1 MDGESVKEQKSVK
14 FQYFLIILC
23 ASVYACAQIARYSYT
38 YNVTNIET
46 NYGIDGTKSG
56 LPTTLYFFAYAI
68 GQIVNGFLCK
78 KYNPR
83 IVLSCSMLVAVVCN
97 FLIFVNIPFVYINI
111 LWTVN
116 GFAQS
121 TLWPVLVYVVAN
133 NTDEK
138 RKSFG
143 AVILSMAVTVGT
155 FLVAAISSVTT
166 AVGNYR
172 FAFLIAATLLFV
184 GSIAWFFCTKNI
196 KRAPDIQS
204 ENVVTEQI
212 NEKQKNK
219 LSTSVIILLIVF
231 AEFSFASYAVG
242 GGLKSWVPKILKN
255 KYNLEDWL
263 SIFTSVCLPLFS
275 IPTAFASAWLYKK
288 TKDFALNILIIF
300 IVCALLIL
308 GVIFF
313 IDTSWVLIIVLF
325 SLIYFST
332 SIITNHLTVQAP
344 LYLKGKLNAG
354 FLAGFF
360 NGACYAG
367 SAVATYCFGYIA
379 EIYNWNVVF
388 WITFILAAVSIVV
401 ALLFLIFRKSKTSE

>member
-23 ASVYACAQIARYSYT
+23 ASVYACAQIARYSYSS
-38 YNVTNIET
+38 NVSNIIET
-46 NYGIDGTKSG
+46 YGVSKAAAG
-56 LPTTLYFFAYAI
+56 LPTTLYFVAYAI

-83 IVLSCSMLVAVVCN
+83 IVLSCSMLVAVFCN
-97 FLIFVNIPFVYINI
+97 LLIFVKISFAYISLI
-111 LWTVN
+111 WTIN

-121 TLWPVLVYVVAN
+121 TLWPVLVYVVSN

-138 RKSFG
+138 RTAFG
-143 AVILSMAVTVGT
+143 AVLLSIATTGGT
-155 FLVAAISSVTT
+155 FLVYAISSITT
-166 AVGNYR
+166 AVGNYGL
-172 FAFLIAATLLFV
+172 AFLIASVVLGAA
-184 GSIAWFFCTKNI
+184 SIVWFFCTKNI
-196 KRAPDIQS
+196 KRAPDTLP
-204 ENVVTEQI
+204 EEVATEQ
-212 NEKQKNK
+212 NSEKQKNK
-219 LSTSVIILLIVF
+219 LSTSLIILLIVF
-231 AEFSFASYAVG
+231 AEFCIACDAIG
-242 GGLKSWVPKILKN
+242 GGLKVWVPEILN
-255 KYNLEDWL
+255 NIYDLENWL
-263 SIFTSVCLPLFS
+263 SIFVSVFLPLFS

-288 TKDFALNILIIF
+288 TKDFALNILVMF
-300 IVCALLIL
+300 IVCAMLIL

-325 SLIYFST
+325 SLVSFVT

-367 SAVATYCFGYIA
+367 RAMATYCFGYVA
-379 EIYNWNVVF
+379 DTLSWNGVF
-388 WITFILAAVSIVV
+388 WVTFILAAVSIVV